1 MSKLKVKL
9 WQALLNAL
17 ERSNRVKAKKLVE
30 VLSLLI
36 FALTTPYISAQTPMK
51 EGPPT
56 LTLEAQAK
64 SLVANDEMQVVFAI
78 ERDGSDL
85 NAMNQTVLQGL
96 AAAIAD
102 AKKVDGIRAR
112 MGTVQTNPNWTAQ
125 GKPNGWKVRGE
136 VSLSLQNSAQNFA
149 SLGNLAGQL
158 AQKLQLSAVNFKLS
172 DEARTAAEKQLI
184 KNAAAAFRSKAQDA
198 ASALGYKSFD
208 IKEVNLNNG
217 NNIIIRQA
225 PMMKAMRSDSMSSAP
240 VPSEGGDSEVTV
252 TFAGT
257 VNLK

>member
-1 MSKLKVKL
+1 V
-9 WQALLNAL
+9 QACLFVFSTLLFTAL
-17 ERSNRVKAKKLVE
+17 SVN
-30 VLSLLI
+30 
-36 FALTTPYISAQTPMK
+36 AQTATK

-64 SLVANDEMQVVFAI
+64 SLVANDEMQVIFAV
-78 ERDGSDL
+78 ERDGNDL
-85 NAMNQTVLQGL
+85 SAMNQTVLQAL
-96 AAAIAD
+96 AAAISD
-102 AKKVDGIRAR
+102 AKKVEGVRAR

-125 GKPNGWKVRGE
+125 GKPNGWRVRGE
-136 VSLSLQNSAQNFA
+136 VSLSLQNSSQNFA

-158 AQKLQLSAVNFKLS
+158 AQRLQLSGINFKLS
-172 DEARTAAEKQLI
+172 DDARTAAEKQLI
-184 KNAAAAFRSKAQDA
+184 KNAAGAFRAKAQDA

-217 NNIIIRQA
+217 NNVIIRQA
-225 PMMKAMRSDSMSSAP
+225 PMMKAMRSDSMSAAP

-252 TFAGT
+252 TFSGT